1 MNDTEEDDDDN
12 QSGEDGD
19 DNDANN
25 NNDIAHLDG
34 GEGGHNGGRA
44 KPVGDH
50 GEVGEVA
57 LYAGVQDG
65 LGPGVAEGRLVL
77 IQQVHQLLGNESIKE
92 DGDKLLVVEKHVLN
106 YAKFVQS

>member
-1 MNDTEEDDDDN
+1 MESYLNGRHGSND
-12 QSGEDGD
+12 
-19 DNDANN
+19 
-25 NNDIAHLDG
+25 
-34 GEGGHNGGRA
+34 GGRA
-44 KPVGDH
+44 KPMGDH

-65 LGPGVAEGRLVL
+65 LGPGVAEGRSVL

>member
-1 MNDTEEDDDDN
+1 MVEAETRGGVDLV
-12 QSGEDGD
+12 QVL
-19 DNDANN
+19 DALVE
-25 NNDIAHLDG
+25 IVLDG

-44 KPVGDH
+44 KPMGDH
-50 GEVGEVA
+50 GEMGEVA

-65 LGPGVAEGRLVL
+65 LGPGVAEGRSVL